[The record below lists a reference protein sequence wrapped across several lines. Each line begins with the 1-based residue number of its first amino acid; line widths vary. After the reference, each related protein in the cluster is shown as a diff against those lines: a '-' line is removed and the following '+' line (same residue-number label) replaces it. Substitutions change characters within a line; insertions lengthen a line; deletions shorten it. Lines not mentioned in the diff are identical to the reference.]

1 MEFVSPDPN
10 ASVRA
15 LNVRATLDAF
25 QLRPSLGQR
34 LIERHQLHL
43 DDLRP
48 ENFIPIQRWLDA
60 LKEIQQEIGTNLL
73 HRVGIATIENADMP
87 PFIDSIDVCFGAM
100 DEIYY
105 ANHRG
110 DVGHYRCARSPDGS
124 WEIRC
129 ETPYPRHFEHG
140 IVVGAARKF
149 AFGKNYHVEYVEG
162 PPGGDLTC
170 TLLVRPV

>member
-1 MEFVSPDPN
+1 MEFVSPDPE
-10 ASVRA
+10 AQVRA

-48 ENFIPIQRWLDA
+48 ENFIPLQRWLDA
-60 LKEIQQEIGTNLL
+60 LKEIQSEIGPNLL
-73 HRVGIATIENADMP
+73 HRVGIGTIENAEMP
-87 PFIDSIDVCFGAM
+87 PFIDSIDVAFAAM
-100 DEIYY
+100 DDVYH

-110 DVGHYRCARSPDGS
+110 NVGHYRCTRSPDGV

-129 ETPYPRHFEHG
+129 ETPYPKSFEHG
-140 IVVGAARKF
+140 IVVGACRKF
-149 AFGKNYHVEYVEG
+149 GKGKLFHIDYADA
-162 PPGGDLTC
+162 PPGGDVTC
-170 TLLVRPV
+170 IMTVRPA